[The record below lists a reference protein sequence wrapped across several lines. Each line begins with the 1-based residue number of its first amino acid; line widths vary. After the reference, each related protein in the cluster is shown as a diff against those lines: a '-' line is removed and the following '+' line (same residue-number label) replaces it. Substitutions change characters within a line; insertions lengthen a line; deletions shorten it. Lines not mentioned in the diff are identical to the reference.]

1 MEWVSVYLEYS
12 VFQSSVGLTR
22 KVVLLKHWLTD
33 VIASHFVTRESE
45 ICGRKLELLK
55 VLILIERGGENWIIP
70 LIVASIEKTSAGLV
84 MRALG
89 TS

>member
-1 MEWVSVYLEYS
+1 MGVKFEVTNYKHLVTDLPTSHSVTS
-12 VFQSSVGLTR
+12 KF
-22 KVVLLKHWLTD
+22 
-33 VIASHFVTRESE
+33 E

-55 VLILIERGGENWIIP
+55 VLILIKRGGENWIIP
-70 LIVASIEKTSAGLV
+70 LIVASIEKTSDGLV